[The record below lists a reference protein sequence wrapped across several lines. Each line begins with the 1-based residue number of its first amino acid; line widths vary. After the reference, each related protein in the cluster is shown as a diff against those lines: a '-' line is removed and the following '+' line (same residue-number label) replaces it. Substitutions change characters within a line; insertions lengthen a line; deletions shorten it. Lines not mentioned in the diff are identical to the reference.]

1 MLKNYVKWMAVT
13 LLCWPL
19 SLFAEN
25 DFTSEHRVEREAVAN
40 LKAYAHFKAGDHD
53 AARAIWEELAA
64 AGNTTAMW
72 NLANLLQQKYSDP
85 EEQQKALS
93 YILEAAEAGDPRAQH
108 ELGIAYE
115 KGELLDRDLQQA
127 AEWLRRAAE
136 QNYTDSQLALGIL
149 LATEFGQGVENVSS
163 ANRRD
168 ALMWLNRAAQDG
180 CFEARNYIEIL
191 DNEPPDTK

>member
-1 MLKNYVKWMAVT
+1 MRINRKKKLMTMLLVLPVI
-13 LLCWPL
+13 
-19 SLFAEN
+19 LFAES
-25 DFTSEHRVEREAVAN
+25 DFDSEHRVEREAVAN

-53 AARAIWEELAA
+53 AARAIWEELAV

-85 EEQQKALS
+85 EEQQKALA

-115 KGELLDRDLQQA
+115 RGELLDRDLQKA

-149 LATEFGQGVENVSS
+149 LATEYGQGIEYVSS

-168 ALMWLNRAAQDG
+168 ALIWLHRAAMDG
-180 CFEARNYIEIL
+180 CVEAHNYIDIL
-191 DNEPPDTK
+191 EKESR